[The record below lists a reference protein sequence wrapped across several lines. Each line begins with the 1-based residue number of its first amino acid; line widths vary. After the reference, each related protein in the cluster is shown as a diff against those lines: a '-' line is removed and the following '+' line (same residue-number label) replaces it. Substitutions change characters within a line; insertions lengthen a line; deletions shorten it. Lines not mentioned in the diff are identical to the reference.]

1 MAEIKITWKK
11 SCIGFP
17 SKQERIIESLGLK
30 RLHHSVIH
38 QDSPTIMGMVNKV
51 IHLVQVEE
59 VLEETKQ
66 PSKQPAR
73 AKSTTPKTTPAE
85 EKVES
90 EVEDIQ
96 PSTNT
101 AQGSTIESLGLSVR
115 TLNILKKADISS
127 VDQITQMTDAELLS
141 IPSFG
146 AKSLDELR
154 EKIGTSK

>member
-59 VLEETKQ
+59 VLEEANKP
-66 PSKQPAR
+66 PSNLQERKAR
-73 AKSTTPKTTPAE
+73 LQKP
-85 EKVES
+85 
-90 EVEDIQ
+90 
-96 PSTNT
+96 
-101 AQGSTIESLGLSVR
+101 LR
-115 TLNILKKADISS
+115 LKKKSK
-127 VDQITQMTDAELLS
+127 
-141 IPSFG
+141 
-146 AKSLDELR
+146 AK
-154 EKIGTSK
+154 

>member
-59 VLEETKQ
+59 VLEEAKHQ
-66 PSKQPAR
+66 NRIPLNCHHPASWR
-73 AKSTTPKTTPAE
+73 H
-85 EKVES
+85 
-90 EVEDIQ
+90 
-96 PSTNT
+96 
-101 AQGSTIESLGLSVR
+101 
-115 TLNILKKADISS
+115 
-127 VDQITQMTDAELLS
+127 
-141 IPSFG
+141 
-146 AKSLDELR
+146 
-154 EKIGTSK
+154 